1 MSNVIPIER
10 QKGRRRFDLHVGFPL
25 TDSQGVIVIQER
37 RRLTDRRWEQYDLD
51 DLDDKVHYLK
61 TAVYK
66 TPLQH
71 ALNKHDS
78 MVISR
83 VLNQISIGELTFL
96 LECHNPKKIFDS
108 SKLEGSY
115 NIDKFSSDGD
125 RTIGLMNLG
134 LLTCSVSGGTG
145 SDVGAY
151 HFTPLADR
159 LVKLFA
165 KQNI

>member
-1 MSNVIPIER
+1 MTLLER
-10 QKGRRRFDLHVGFPL
+10 QKSSRRFDLPVEFPL
-25 TDSQGVIVIQER
+25 TDSQGAFVIQER
-37 RRLTDRRWEQYDLD
+37 RRLPDRRKEEYDLD

-96 LECHNPKKIFDS
+96 LECHDPKNIFDP
-108 SKLEGSY
+108 SKLEGFN
-115 NIDKFSSDGD
+115 NIEKFSSDGE

-134 LLTCSVSGGTG
+134 LLSCSAAEGTD

-165 KQNI
+165 KQNT

>member
-1 MSNVIPIER
+1 MTQVERLKGSRRLDIPVE
-10 QKGRRRFDLHVGFPL
+10 LPL
-25 TDSQGVIVIQER
+25 EDSQGVFVIHER
-37 RRLTDRRWEQYDLD
+37 RRLPDRRGVKYDLG

-66 TPLQH
+66 TPLQY

-78 MVISR
+78 VVISR
-83 VLNQISIGELTFL
+83 VLDEISIGELTFL
-96 LECHNPKKIFDS
+96 LERHASKNIFDS
-108 SKLEGSY
+108 SKLKSIK
-115 NIDKFSSDGD
+115 NADMSSSNRD

-134 LLTCSVSGGTG
+134 LLSRSAAGGNS
-145 SDVGAY
+145 SDVAAF

-165 KQNI
+165 KQNN